1 MFVEK
6 TFGDCLFDLSKDTT
20 PPNFAEKTFVNS
32 HKSLKFV
39 KVIQYSLVLG
49 SGLVS

>member
-20 PPNFAEKTFVNS
+20 PPNFAEKTFANS
-32 HKSLKFV
+32 DKSLKFV
-39 KVIQYSLVLG
+39 KVYSILLCWAVG
-49 SGLVS
+49 